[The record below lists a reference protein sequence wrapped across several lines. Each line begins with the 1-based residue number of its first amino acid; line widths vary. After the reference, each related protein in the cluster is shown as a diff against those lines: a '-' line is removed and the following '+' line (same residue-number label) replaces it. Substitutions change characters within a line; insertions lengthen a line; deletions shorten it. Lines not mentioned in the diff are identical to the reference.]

1 MWIVRSLI
9 PVWIVRCIGGGG
21 GGVGR
26 WLTRLF
32 VHFCNF
38 EEEEEEP
45 YFF

>member
-26 WLTRLF
+26 WLTLF